1 MIIGDS
7 DLYQLIQ
14 SINKRSMFKTKY
26 DIDFIEVSLKD
37 IPFFHDLHKQIGETQ
52 YQQILKELQ
61 YECHLPFEP

>member
-26 DIDFIEVSLKD
+26 DIDLIEISLKD
-37 IPFFHDLHKQIGETQ
+37 IPFFHDLRKQIGET
-52 YQQILKELQ
+52 
-61 YECHLPFEP
+61 